1 MLDVEALNSR
11 QSTRGPRLTL
21 PIQRMVEEIGPER
34 LVLVL
39 LASKA
44 RDELGMESRRAVA
57 WAYDELNRRAREYG

>member
-1 MLDVEALNSR
+1 M
-11 QSTRGPRLTL
+11 

-44 RDELGMESRRAVA
+44 RDELGMDGRRAVA